1 MHKMHK
7 TDSVPTEGRGQAL
20 AFFRK
25 ISSFSD
31 PSDVSKPA
39 TSPGVRFSAP
49 GVHFSA
55 PGTTILRKF
64 HRNKLPSKDGP
75 SKSILRTSSHFLSG
89 GRAAGQGPAAL
100 HSLPGPSTSHYLLA
114 PLASAEIISD
124 ARSNDLPPPPD
135 TLVASVEPVTAD
147 LRTQSAPLPSNG
159 EEPLVP
165 LMRSCDAWAL
175 MGRRFQKAA
184 FVSTRRLKWEAP
196 PVNTVVADRRAVAW
210 ETVRAI
216 VRQHRGD

>member
-1 MHKMHK
+1 MHK
-7 TDSVPTEGRGQAL
+7 TDSGPTEGRGQAL

-25 ISSFSD
+25 ISSGSD
-31 PSDVSKPA
+31 PADVLKPA

-49 GVHFSA
+49 GVHFST
-55 PGTTILRKF
+55 PGTTILRRL

-89 GRAAGQGPAAL
+89 GQAAGQGRATS
-100 HSLPGPSTSHYLLA
+100 HSLPGPSTSRCLLA
-114 PLASAEIISD
+114 PLASASVISN
-124 ARSNDLPPPPD
+124 ARSYDLPPPPD
-135 TLVASVEPVTAD
+135 TLVVSVEPVAAVST
-147 LRTQSAPLPSNG
+147 PLPSNG
-159 EEPLVP
+159 EEPLVST
-165 LMRSCDAWAL
+165 MRSCDAWAL

-196 PVNTVVADRRAVAW
+196 PANTVVADRRAVAW
-210 ETVRAI
+210 DTVRAI